1 LRPPRSLMA
10 AIETEAVDRA
20 AKDSSLWQKYALEID
35 RESAREKLGARM
47 AAAAEAAAQPEP
59 EPSAREAPA
68 PKPAKKKDDNAVLG
82 YLKSREGRSMINTV
96 ARGVFGLL
104 KKRR

>member
-1 LRPPRSLMA
+1 MA

-20 AKDSSLWQKYALEID
+20 ARDSSLWSKYAEEID

-47 AAAAEAAAQPEP
+47 AAAAEAAA
-59 EPSAREAPA
+59 EAEADDAA
-68 PKPAKKKDDNAVLG
+68 PRRRRRSRRKKKKKDDNAVLG
-82 YLKSREGRSMINTV
+82 YLKSREGRSMMNTV

-104 KKRR
+104 RKRR